1 MRDVRDFALDFF
13 FFPPRFLE
21 RLFLFFDFFGRFLA
35 SLRRRLLRVVFLA
48 RIRCVFFTTAT
59 GGGEGGGDG
68 GEGGGDGD
76 GGEGGEEGGGGMGSN
91 ASSASSM

>member
-1 MRDVRDFALDFF
+1 M
-13 FFPPRFLE
+13 
-21 RLFLFFDFFGRFLA
+21 FFDFFGRFLG

-48 RIRCVFFTTAT
+48 RTRFRCVFFTTAT